1 MKISRRQLRRI
12 IRESFLAPLTK
23 EKYAYNQNLTRIYQE
38 LVEEA
43 IPFENDKKVDEALGD
58 VKVAFDKLKKAVFN
72 SRQGQQLKESFGG
85 RREKFEAWVDD
96 DDATDYEGSEV
107 VMYCD
112 PTGGQQELEFIISRL
127 RELDALGGGVEKI
140 YVNAF
145 LNN

>member
-23 EKYAYNQNLTRIYQE
+23 EKYAYNQNLTRILSE
-38 LVEEA
+38 LIEEA
-43 IPFENDKKVDEALGD
+43 IPFGNDKEVDGALND
-58 VKVAFDKLKKAVFN
+58 VKAAFARLKKAIFN
-72 SRQGQQLKESFGG
+72 SQQSGPLKESFGG

-96 DDATDYEGSEV
+96 DDATDYEGGEV

>member
-1 MKISRRQLRRI
+1 MKLSVRQLRQL
-12 IRESFLAPLTK
+12 IRESFLEPLTK
-23 EKYAYNQNLTRIYQE
+23 EKYAYNKNLTRIYQE

-85 RREKFEAWVDD
+85 RREKFEAWVED
-96 DDATDYEGSEV
+96 DDATDYVGGDV
-107 VMYCD
+107 VMACD
-112 PTGGQQELEFIISRL
+112 PTGGKEELEFIISRL

-140 YVNAF
+140 YVTGFTN
-145 LNN
+145 